1 MDGIC
6 ADSLIRKLVNF
17 ETMKVLVDIQD
28 DKAVHVLEVLNSISY
43 IKTQTLTAAKAQ
55 VFSELSDAVNE
66 LKQVK
71 AGQLKARPLKELLDE
86 LSC

>member
-1 MDGIC
+1 
-6 ADSLIRKLVNF
+6 
-17 ETMKVLVDIQD
+17 MKVLLEFPD
-28 DKAVHVLEVLNSISY
+28 DKAAHVLEVLNNILY
-43 IKTQTLTAAKAQ
+43 IKTQTLTDAKAR

-86 LSC
+86 L